1 MKHAVRTASEQAA
14 NLLPADRLELA
25 TLVLK
30 MLSPDERTAVM
41 AAAGEPPTDIEA
53 RWLNRAAR
61 HG

>member
-1 MKHAVRTASEQAA
+1 
-14 NLLPADRLELA
+14 
-25 TLVLK
+25 